1 MIFSSKNLNPP
12 SLAASLIRTLALVIA
27 LVGIV
32 QLRAQPLDT
41 LNARLRGLPIDS
53 VEEREREATDPRTK
67 FVTITRL
74 TGE

>member
-1 MIFSSKNLNPP
+1 MNVKTLQHT
-12 SLAASLIRTLALVIA
+12 AAVMGLRLRAMVLVLALVSI
-27 LVGIV
+27 G